1 MKILF
6 LSAWHPYPP
15 NNGSKMRIYHLLRGL
30 AQEHE
35 IELIAFVRDAQECND
50 EAPAA
55 LSDLCQRVQTVPWK
69 PFRPQSWRARAAFLN
84 PKPRAVVDTF
94 SQEMARSIRR
104 TLDDG
109 QFNVVI
115 ASEIAMAGYASV
127 FSDHPAVFED
137 IETGVLYEQYAHA
150 KSSRDRLRYGL
161 TWAKHSRYLRR
172 LLRHFRACT
181 VVSETERCLLRRH
194 VLNGH
199 SDQRPDGEE
208 QNSEGQPLKVLV
220 VPNCVDVSQ
229 YASVSGDVQPYTL
242 IFSGA
247 LTYEPNY
254 EAMVWFLQDVYP
266 IIRAQHPDVS
276 LLITGQPV
284 DRPLPPARNVTL
296 TGFVDDV
303 RPLIAGAAVSIA
315 PIWTGAGT
323 RLKILEAMAL
333 HTPVVSTS
341 KGAEGLDVTHNKN
354 ILLADT
360 PQAFAQAVLSLLD
373 QESRCHD
380 LAEEAFYLVQQKYDW
395 SRALP
400 PFIRLLELITNGN
413 SDELLPNHYA

>member
-6 LSAWHPYPP
+6 LSAWYPYPP

-35 IELIAFVRDAQECND
+35 IELITFVRDPDKRDD
-50 EAPAA
+50 EAHSA
-55 LSDLCQRVQTVPWK
+55 LSSLCRRVQTVPWK
-69 PFRPQSWRARAAFLN
+69 PFQPQSWRARAAFLS
-84 PKPRAVVDTF
+84 PKPRAVVDTY
-94 SQEMARSIRR
+94 SPEMARRIQQS
-104 TLDDG
+104 LDGG
-109 QFNVVI
+109 QFDMVI
-115 ASEIAMAGYASV
+115 ASEIAMAGYAPV
-127 FSDHPAVFED
+127 FRHHPAVFED

-150 KSSRDRLRYGL
+150 KTTRARLRYRL

-181 VVSETERCLLRRH
+181 VVSETEYRLLHRH

-199 SDQRPDGEE
+199 SKQRPDGGH
-208 QNSEGQPLKVLV
+208 QTSNGQAPDVLLL
-220 VPNCVDVSQ
+220 PNCVDVAQ
-229 YASVSGDVQPYTL
+229 YASVSGHAQPHTL

-254 EAMVWFLQDVYP
+254 EAMVWFLQEVYP
-266 IIRAQHPDVS
+266 AIRAQNPNVS

-284 DRPLPPARNVTL
+284 DRPLPPAGNVTL

-303 RPLIAGAAVSIA
+303 HPLIAGATVSIA

-333 HTPVVSTS
+333 RTPVVSTR
-341 KGAEGLDVTHNKN
+341 KGAEGLDVTQDKHL
-354 ILLADT
+354 LLADE
-360 PQAFAQAVLSLLD
+360 PQAFAHAVLRLMEQPTL
-373 QESRCHD
+373 RHR
-380 LAEEAFYLVQQKYDW
+380 LADDAYRLVQQKYDW
-395 SRALP
+395 NRALP
-400 PFIRLLELITNGN
+400 PFISLLESIATR
-413 SDELLPNHYA
+413 HV